1 MRAGLFHRSN
11 FGNVNHLF
19 PFDTFNSVY
28 DCAISNFVKVLDFSV
43 LFICQLF
50 CRGFSFTSLLHDL
63 SHRSFRIILIALSF
77 RQDLFDSIVPLL
89 LPLLDLFFNLA
100 CPLVKNLLNLELGVA
115 LNLTLFE
122 NFYQPN
128 FAFLLNP
135 PITLCNLLLVFSFFL
150 FKISLIQQQPA
161 WRLPRRSSGARQAR
175 SARPVP
181 VRSRKS
187 LSSGARTRKRS
198 CATFLFAAIL
208 VSRLLSSRSISSLS
222 ACLSL

>member
-150 FKISLIQQQPA
+150 FKISQKTFVRHLSFCRYLGFAAVIEPFHIIPE
-161 WRLPRRSSGARQAR
+161 RLPFFVIHASNGYFELGGPLCLGRMRGGA
-175 SARPVP
+175 
-181 VRSRKS
+181 
-187 LSSGARTRKRS
+187 G
-198 CATFLFAAIL
+198 
-208 VSRLLSSRSISSLS
+208 
-222 ACLSL
+222 